1 MSEPYVDRYADV
13 VIQKELRNLL
23 VCYGV
28 EKVNMSWVGLL
39 TDLEAQLKS
48 FRKREDA
55 VEVPTVQPPPP
66 LAPTPATPP
75 SIKPTPTPPVSP
87 AAPVAPA
94 VVAVGGFDKKTAHKN
109 AILKKRA
116 ELAEQNVEG
125 RTLLTEANIKKWISE
140 GLTYW
145 KIAELTGVWDAEV
158 SALAKNLGVQSAVSK
173 TIAFKKK

>member
-28 EKVNMSWVGLL
+28 EKVNMGWVGLL

-55 VEVPTVQPPPP
+55 VEVPTV
-66 LAPTPATPP
+66 LSPTPP
-75 SIKPTPTPPVSP
+75 KPTPPKPAPAPPVSP
-87 AAPVAPA
+87 AVPPV
-94 VVAVGGFDKKTAHKN
+94 VESGEVDKKTAHKN

-116 ELAEQNVEG
+116 ELTDQNVEG
-125 RTLLTEANIKKWISE
+125 RSLLTEASMKKWISE

-158 SALAKNLGVQSAVSK
+158 SALAKNFGLQSAVSK

>member
-1 MSEPYVDRYADV
+1 MCDPYADV

-28 EKVNMSWVGLL
+28 EKVNMGWVGLL
-39 TDLEAQLKS
+39 TDLEAQIKN

-55 VEVPTVQPPPP
+55 VE
-66 LAPTPATPP
+66 APTAVSPVPA
-75 SIKPTPTPPVSP
+75 PPVSP
-87 AAPVAPA
+87 V
-94 VVAVGGFDKKTAHKN
+94 VVAVEGVDKKIAHKN

-116 ELAEQNVEG
+116 ELAEQNIEG
-125 RTLLTEANIKKWISE
+125 RTLLTEASIKKWISE

-158 SALAKNLGVQSAVSK
+158 SALAKNFGLQSAISK
-173 TIAFKKK
+173 TYAFKKK

>member
-1 MSEPYVDRYADV
+1 MSEPYVDRYADL

-28 EKVNMSWVGLL
+28 EKVNMGWVSLL
-39 TDLEAQLKS
+39 TDLEAQLKN

-55 VEVPTVQPPPP
+55 VEVPTV
-66 LAPTPATPP
+66 LSPTPP
-75 SIKPTPTPPVSP
+75 IKPTPAPPVS
-87 AAPVAPA
+87 PVAPA
-94 VVAVGGFDKKTAHKN
+94 VVAVEGVDKKTAHKN

-116 ELAEQNVEG
+116 ELVEQNVEG
-125 RTLLTEANIKKWISE
+125 RSLLTEANIKKWISE

-158 SALAKNLGVQSAVSK
+158 SALAKNFGIQSAVSK

>member
-28 EKVNMSWVGLL
+28 EKVNMGWVSLL
-39 TDLEAQLKS
+39 TDLEAQIKN
-48 FRKREDA
+48 FRKREEA
-55 VEVPTVQPPPP
+55 VEVPTLVPPEE
-66 LAPTPATPP
+66 PAVP
-75 SIKPTPTPPVSP
+75 SIV
-87 AAPVAPA
+87 
-94 VVAVGGFDKKTAHKN
+94 VVATEGVDKKTAHKN

-116 ELAEQNVEG
+116 ELTEQKVDG
-125 RTLLTEANIKKWISE
+125 HTMLTEASMKKWISD

-158 SALAKNLGVQSAVSK
+158 STVAKKFGLQSAVSK
-173 TIAFKKK
+173 AFIFKKK

>member
-1 MSEPYVDRYADV
+1 MCDPYADL

-39 TDLEAQLKS
+39 TDLEAQIKS

-55 VEVPTVQPPPP
+55 VEDPTVLFPP
-66 LAPTPATPP
+66 LPTPVPKPTPA
-75 SIKPTPTPPVSP
+75 PPVSP
-87 AAPVAPA
+87 VAPV
-94 VVAVGGFDKKTAHKN
+94 VVAVEGVDKKTAHKN

-116 ELAEQNVEG
+116 ELTEQNVEG

-158 SALAKNLGVQSAVSK
+158 SALAKNLGIQSAVSK

>member
-1 MSEPYVDRYADV
+1 MCVLNRMCDPYADL

-28 EKVNMSWVGLL
+28 EKVNMAWVGLL
-39 TDLEAQLKS
+39 TDLEAQIKN

-55 VEVPTVQPPPP
+55 VEVPTVLSPTP
-66 LAPTPATPP
+66 PTPA
-75 SIKPTPTPPVSP
+75 SPVSP
-87 AAPVAPA
+87 V
-94 VVAVGGFDKKTAHKN
+94 VVAVEGVDKKTAHKN

-116 ELAEQNVEG
+116 ELVEQNVDG
-125 RTLLTEANIKKWISE
+125 RTLLTEASMKKWIAE

-145 KIAELTGVWDAEV
+145 KIAELTGVWDAEI
-158 SALAKNLGVQSAVSK
+158 SALAKNFGIQSAVSK

>member
-1 MSEPYVDRYADV
+1 MSDPYAED
-13 VIQKELRNLL
+13 VIQRQLRSLL

-55 VEVPTVQPPPP
+55 VEAPTVVPPKQHEVVQHQ
-66 LAPTPATPP
+66 TPSA
-75 SIKPTPTPPVSP
+75 SGSP
-87 AAPVAPA
+87 AVE
-94 VVAVGGFDKKTAHKN
+94 VVDKKIAHKN

-116 ELAEQNVEG
+116 ELAEQNIEG
-125 RTLLTEANIKKWISE
+125 RTLLTEASIKKWISE

-158 SALAKNLGVQSAVSK
+158 SAIAKNFGLQSAISK

>member
-1 MSEPYVDRYADV
+1 MCDPYADV

-28 EKVNMSWVGLL
+28 EKVNMGWVSLL
-39 TDLEAQLKS
+39 TDLEAQIKN
-48 FRKREDA
+48 FRKREEP
-55 VEVPTVQPPPP
+55 VEVPTVI
-66 LAPTPATPP
+66 
-75 SIKPTPTPPVSP
+75 SPVSALP
-87 AAPVAPA
+87 VSTAA
-94 VVAVGGFDKKTAHKN
+94 VAVEGVDKKTAHKN

-116 ELAEQNVEG
+116 ELTEQKVEG
-125 RTLLTEANIKKWISE
+125 RTLLTEASMKKWIAE

-158 SALAKNLGVQSAVSK
+158 STIAKNFGLQSTVSK

>member
-39 TDLEAQLKS
+39 TDLEAQLKN

-55 VEVPTVQPPPP
+55 VEVPTVLPPP
-66 LAPTPATPP
+66 LPTPVP
-75 SIKPTPTPPVSP
+75 KPTPVPPVS
-87 AAPVAPA
+87 PVAPA
-94 VVAVGGFDKKTAHKN
+94 VVAVEGVDKKTAHKN

-125 RTLLTEANIKKWISE
+125 RSLLTEASIKKWISE

-158 SALAKNLGVQSAVSK
+158 SALAKNFGIQSAVSK

>member
-1 MSEPYVDRYADV
+1 MSDPYADL

-28 EKVNMSWVGLL
+28 EKVNMGWVSLL
-39 TDLEAQLKS
+39 TDLEAQLRS
-48 FRKREDA
+48 FRKREEP
-55 VEVPTVQPPPP
+55 VEVPTV
-66 LAPTPATPP
+66 LSPTPA
-75 SIKPTPTPPVSP
+75 PPVL
-87 AAPVAPA
+87 PVTPA
-94 VVAVGGFDKKTAHKN
+94 VAVAVEGVDKKTAHKN

-116 ELAEQNVEG
+116 ELTEQNVEG
-125 RTLLTEANIKKWISE
+125 RALLTEASMKKWISE

-158 SALAKNLGVQSAVSK
+158 SALAKNFGLQSAVSK

>member
-1 MSEPYVDRYADV
+1 MCDPYADL

-28 EKVNMSWVGLL
+28 EKVNMSWVSLL
-39 TDLEAQLKS
+39 TDLEAQIKS
-48 FRKREDA
+48 FRKREEA
-55 VEVPTVQPPPP
+55 VEVPTVLSPVQPKPTPK
-66 LAPTPATPP
+66 PTPA
-75 SIKPTPTPPVSP
+75 PPVSP
-87 AAPVAPA
+87 E
-94 VVAVGGFDKKTAHKN
+94 VVAVETEGVDKKTAHKN

-116 ELAEQNVEG
+116 ELTEQNIEG
-125 RTLLTEANIKKWISE
+125 RTLLTEANIKKWIAE

-158 SALAKNLGVQSAVSK
+158 SALAKNFGLQSAVSK

>member
-1 MSEPYVDRYADV
+1 MCDPYADL

-28 EKVNMSWVGLL
+28 EKVNMGWVSLL
-39 TDLEAQLKS
+39 TDLESQLKN

-55 VEVPTVQPPPP
+55 VEVPTVPPPSP
-66 LAPTPATPP
+66 PAPKPTPVPKPTPA
-75 SIKPTPTPPVSP
+75 PPVSP
-87 AAPVAPA
+87 A
-94 VVAVGGFDKKTAHKN
+94 VVAVEGVDKKTAHKN

-125 RTLLTEANIKKWISE
+125 RTLLTEANMKKWISE

-145 KIAELTGVWDAEV
+145 KIAELTGVWDADV
-158 SALAKNLGVQSAVSK
+158 SALAKNFGIQSAVSK

>member
-1 MSEPYVDRYADV
+1 MCDPYADL

-28 EKVNMSWVGLL
+28 EKVNMGWVSLL
-39 TDLEAQLKS
+39 TDLEAQLKN

-55 VEVPTVQPPPP
+55 VEVPTVLSPVLPK
-66 LAPTPATPP
+66 PTPA
-75 SIKPTPTPPVSP
+75 PPVSP
-87 AAPVAPA
+87 VAPA
-94 VVAVGGFDKKTAHKN
+94 AVVVEGVDKKTAHKN

-116 ELAEQNVEG
+116 ELTEQNIEG

-173 TIAFKKK
+173 TVAFKKAAK

>member
-1 MSEPYVDRYADV
+1 MSEPYVDHYADH

-28 EKVNMSWVGLL
+28 EKVNMAWVSLL
-39 TDLEAQLKS
+39 TDLEAQLKN

-55 VEVPTVQPPPP
+55 VEVPAV
-66 LAPTPATPP
+66 LSPTPP
-75 SIKPTPTPPVSP
+75 IKPTPAPPVSP
-87 AAPVAPA
+87 VAPA
-94 VVAVGGFDKKTAHKN
+94 IVAVEGVDKKTAHKN

-116 ELAEQNVEG
+116 ELVEQNVEG
-125 RTLLTEANIKKWISE
+125 RSLLTEANIKKWISE

-158 SALAKNLGVQSAVSK
+158 SALAKNFGIQSAVSK

>member
-1 MSEPYVDRYADV
+1 MSAPFADPYADL

-28 EKVNMSWVGLL
+28 EKVNMGWVSLL
-39 TDLEAQLKS
+39 TDLEAQLKN

-55 VEVPTVQPPPP
+55 VEVPTV
-66 LAPTPATPP
+66 LSPTPP
-75 SIKPTPTPPVSP
+75 IKPTPAPPVS
-87 AAPVAPA
+87 PVAPA
-94 VVAVGGFDKKTAHKN
+94 VVAVEGVDKKTAHKN

-116 ELAEQNVEG
+116 DLALQNVEG
-125 RTLLTEANIKKWISE
+125 RTLLTEANLKKWILE

-158 SALAKNLGVQSAVSK
+158 SAVAKNFGLQSEVSK

>member
-1 MSEPYVDRYADV
+1 MSDHYYDL

-28 EKVNMSWVGLL
+28 ERVNRNWTELVI
-39 TDLEAQLKS
+39 DLEEQIKS
-48 FRKREDA
+48 FRKREEA
-55 VEVPTVQPPPP
+55 VEVPTLP
-66 LAPTPATPP
+66 
-75 SIKPTPTPPVSP
+75 KPTLPKPVPAPPVSP
-87 AAPVAPA
+87 VVEPVVEPVAVP
-94 VVAVGGFDKKTAHKN
+94 VAVEATDKKTAHKN

-116 ELAEQNVEG
+116 ELNEKKIEG
-125 RTLLTEANIKKWISE
+125 RTLLTEINLKKWIAE

-158 SALAKNLGVQSAVSK
+158 SALAKNYGLQSEISK

>member
-1 MSEPYVDRYADV
+1 MCDPYADL

-28 EKVNMSWVGLL
+28 EKVNMAWVGLL
-39 TDLEAQLKS
+39 TDLEAQIKN

-55 VEVPTVQPPPP
+55 VEVPTVLSPAP
-66 LAPTPATPP
+66 PTPA
-75 SIKPTPTPPVSP
+75 SPVSP
-87 AAPVAPA
+87 V
-94 VVAVGGFDKKTAHKN
+94 VVAVEGVDKKTAHKN

-116 ELAEQNVEG
+116 ELVEQNVDG
-125 RTLLTEANIKKWISE
+125 RTLLTEASMKKWIAE

-145 KIAELTGVWDAEV
+145 KIAELTGVWDAEI
-158 SALAKNLGVQSAVSK
+158 SALAKNFGIQSAVSK

>member
-1 MSEPYVDRYADV
+1 MSAPFADPYADLV
-13 VIQKELRNLL
+13 VQKELRNLL

-39 TDLEAQLKS
+39 TDLEAQLKN
-48 FRKREDA
+48 FRKREEA
-55 VEVPTVQPPPP
+55 VEVPTVLVPELPKPVFKSVP
-66 LAPTPATPP
+66 KPTPA
-75 SIKPTPTPPVSP
+75 PPVSP
-87 AAPVAPA
+87 AVPA
-94 VVAVGGFDKKTAHKN
+94 AVAVEAVDKKTAHKN

-116 ELAEQNVEG
+116 DLALQNVEG
-125 RTLLTEANIKKWISE
+125 RTLLTEANLKKWILE

-158 SALAKNLGVQSAVSK
+158 SAVAKNFGLQSEVSK

>member
-1 MSEPYVDRYADV
+1 MCDPYADV

-39 TDLEAQLKS
+39 TDLEAQIKN

-55 VEVPTVQPPPP
+55 VEVPTVVSPV
-66 LAPTPATPP
+66 PA
-75 SIKPTPTPPVSP
+75 PPVSV
-87 AAPVAPA
+87 AA
-94 VVAVGGFDKKTAHKN
+94 VAVEGVDKRIAHKS

-116 ELAEQNVEG
+116 ELTEQNIEG

-158 SALAKNLGVQSAVSK
+158 SAIAKNFGQQSAVSK

>member
-1 MSEPYVDRYADV
+1 MSNHYDPYGEH

-28 EKVNMSWVGLL
+28 ERVNRNWTELVI
-39 TDLEAQLKS
+39 DLEAQIKS
-48 FRKREDA
+48 FRKREEA
-55 VEVPTVQPPPP
+55 VEVPTLP
-66 LAPTPATPP
+66 
-75 SIKPTPTPPVSP
+75 KPTLPKPLPAPPVSP
-87 AAPVAPA
+87 VDVVVVEPVAVPEP
-94 VVAVGGFDKKTAHKN
+94 VVVEATDKKTAHKN

-116 ELAEQNVEG
+116 ELNEKKVEG
-125 RTLLTEANIKKWISE
+125 RTLLTEINLQKWIAE

-158 SALAKNLGVQSAVSK
+158 SALAKNYGLQSEVSK

>member
-55 VEVPTVQPPPP
+55 VEVPTVLP
-66 LAPTPATPP
+66 PTPP
-75 SIKPTPTPPVSP
+75 IKPTPAPPVSP
-87 AAPVAPA
+87 VAPVAP
-94 VVAVGGFDKKTAHKN
+94 VVEGVDKKTAHKN

-125 RTLLTEANIKKWISE
+125 RSLLTEASIKKWISE

-158 SALAKNLGVQSAVSK
+158 SALAKNFGIQSAVSK

>member
-1 MSEPYVDRYADV
+1 MSDHYYDL

-28 EKVNMSWVGLL
+28 ERVNRNWTELVI
-39 TDLEAQLKS
+39 DLEAQIKS
-48 FRKREDA
+48 FRKREEA
-55 VEVPTVQPPPP
+55 VEVPTLPKP
-66 LAPTPATPP
+66 LPA
-75 SIKPTPTPPVSP
+75 PPVSP
-87 AAPVAPA
+87 VDVVVTEPV
-94 VVAVGGFDKKTAHKN
+94 VVAEPVVVEAADKKTAHKN

-116 ELAEQNVEG
+116 ELNEKKVEG
-125 RTLLTEANIKKWISE
+125 RTLLTEINLKKWIAE

-158 SALAKNLGVQSAVSK
+158 SALAKNYGLQSEVSK

>member
-1 MSEPYVDRYADV
+1 MSAPFVDPYADL

-28 EKVNMSWVGLL
+28 EKVNMGWVGLL
-39 TDLEAQLKS
+39 TDLEAQIKN

-55 VEVPTVQPPPP
+55 VEVPTV
-66 LAPTPATPP
+66 L
-75 SIKPTPTPPVSP
+75 SPTPPIKATPVPPVS
-87 AAPVAPA
+87 PVAPA
-94 VVAVGGFDKKTAHKN
+94 VVAVEGVDKKTAHKN

-116 ELAEQNVEG
+116 ELVEQNIEG

-145 KIAELTGVWDAEV
+145 KIAEITGVWDAEV
-158 SALAKNLGVQSAVSK
+158 SALAKNLGIQSAVSK

>member
-1 MSEPYVDRYADV
+1 MCDPYADL

-28 EKVNMSWVGLL
+28 EKVNMGWVSLL
-39 TDLEAQLKS
+39 TDLEAQIKI
-48 FRKREDA
+48 FRKREEA
-55 VEVPTVQPPPP
+55 VEVPTVLSPVQPKPTPK
-66 LAPTPATPP
+66 PTPAPP
-75 SIKPTPTPPVSP
+75 AS
-87 AAPVAPA
+87 PA
-94 VVAVGGFDKKTAHKN
+94 VVAIEVEGVDKKTAHKN

-116 ELAEQNVEG
+116 ELVEQNVEG

-158 SALAKNLGVQSAVSK
+158 SALAKNLGLQSAVSK

>member
-1 MSEPYVDRYADV
+1 MCDPYADH

-28 EKVNMSWVGLL
+28 ERVNMAWVGLL
-39 TDLEAQLKS
+39 TDIEAQLKS

-55 VEVPTVQPPPP
+55 VEVPTVLTPPLPPPVP
-66 LAPTPATPP
+66 KPTPA
-75 SIKPTPTPPVSP
+75 PPVSP
-87 AAPVAPA
+87 VIPAA
-94 VVAVGGFDKKTAHKN
+94 VAVEGTDKKTMHKI

-116 ELAEQNVEG
+116 DLAKQNMEG
-125 RTLLTEANIKKWISE
+125 RTLLTEANLKKWISE

-158 SALAKNLGVQSAVSK
+158 SALAKNFGLQSEVSK

>member
-1 MSEPYVDRYADV
+1 MSTPFVDPYADL

-28 EKVNMSWVGLL
+28 EKVNMGWVSLL
-39 TDLEAQLKS
+39 TDLEAQLKN

-55 VEVPTVQPPPP
+55 VEVQTV
-66 LAPTPATPP
+66 LSPTPP
-75 SIKPTPTPPVSP
+75 IKPTPAPPVS
-87 AAPVAPA
+87 PVAPA
-94 VVAVGGFDKKTAHKN
+94 VVAVEGVDKKTAHKN

-116 ELAEQNVEG
+116 ELVEQNVEG
-125 RTLLTEANIKKWISE
+125 RSLLTEANIKKWISE

-158 SALAKNLGVQSAVSK
+158 SALAKNFGIQSAVSK

>member
-1 MSEPYVDRYADV
+1 MSDSHADL
-13 VIQKELRNLL
+13 VIQRELRNLL

-39 TDLEAQLKS
+39 TDLEAQLRS
-48 FRKREDA
+48 FRKREEP
-55 VEVPTVQPPPP
+55 VEVPTV
-66 LAPTPATPP
+66 LSPTPAL
-75 SIKPTPTPPVSP
+75 PVSP
-87 AAPVAPA
+87 VTTPA
-94 VVAVGGFDKKTAHKN
+94 VVVAVEGVDKKTAHKN

-116 ELAEQNVEG
+116 ELTEKNVEG
-125 RTLLTEANIKKWISE
+125 RALLTEASMKKWISE

-158 SALAKNLGVQSAVSK
+158 SALAKNFGLQSAVSK

>member
-1 MSEPYVDRYADV
+1 MSDHYYDL

-28 EKVNMSWVGLL
+28 EKVNRNWTELVI
-39 TDLEAQLKS
+39 DLEAQIKS
-48 FRKREDA
+48 FRKREEA
-55 VEVPTVQPPPP
+55 VEVPTLPK
-66 LAPTPATPP
+66 LALPEPTPA
-75 SIKPTPTPPVSP
+75 PPVSP
-87 AAPVAPA
+87 VTPPVAEA
-94 VVAVGGFDKKTAHKN
+94 VAVPVAVETTDKKTAHKN

-116 ELAEQNVEG
+116 ELNEKKVEG
-125 RTLLTEANIKKWISE
+125 RTLLTEINLKKWIAE

-158 SALAKNLGVQSAVSK
+158 SALAKNYGLQSEVSK